1 MSPGSSGTSTGRWPS
16 WGKRGKVGSSSPW
29 SVRSLVQNSLNSSG
43 RLSEL
48 SSDPFPFIL
57 AGILIGLNAALISI
71 VTAWLSDMKLGYCS
85 TGWWLSQ
92 KFCCAEISAEGAA
105 CEEWRSWGGIEPF
118 QYIAYVLF
126 AVSTASRLV
135 QLLVGRMLAHFCTG
149 VVTCT
154 TGPVLLFSGQ
164 ARQIVRSL
172 CSRIGY
178 IRDQVYPRW
187 IHHQRVP
194 QHLDTGYQESDS
206 GKRFVFVHWSAR
218 ILSRERSLCS
228 LLRSDRACQ

>member
-1 MSPGSSGTSTGRWPS
+1 MP
-16 WGKRGKVGSSSPW
+16 
-29 SVRSLVQNSLNSSG
+29 
-43 RLSEL
+43 
-48 SSDPFPFIL
+48 

-126 AVSTASRLV
+126 AVSAASGLV
-135 QLLVGRMLAHFCTG
+135 QLLVGRMLAYLKN
-149 VVTCT
+149 VNVAST

-172 CSRIGY
+172 CSRVGY

-194 QHLDTGYQESDS
+194 QHLDTGHQESDS

-228 LLRSDRACQ
+228 LLRSDRGCRWGKKVPRYTSRVAWVASSEGCLPNTGLVMASHRQLALDPHAITDWL

>member
-1 MSPGSSGTSTGRWPS
+1 
-16 WGKRGKVGSSSPW
+16 
-29 SVRSLVQNSLNSSG
+29 
-43 RLSEL
+43 
-48 SSDPFPFIL
+48 
-57 AGILIGLNAALISI
+57 
-71 VTAWLSDMKLGYCS
+71 MKLGYCS

-126 AVSTASRLV
+126 AVSAASCLV
-135 QLLVGRMLAHFCTG
+135 QLLVGRMLAYLKN
-149 VVTCT
+149 VNVAST

-172 CSRIGY
+172 CSRVGY

-194 QHLDTGYQESDS
+194 QHLDTGHQEFDS
-206 GKRFVFVHWSAR
+206 GERSVFVAPKRSDTDG
-218 ILSRERSLCS
+218 ERWLRS
-228 LLRSDRACQ
+228 LLRSDRACR